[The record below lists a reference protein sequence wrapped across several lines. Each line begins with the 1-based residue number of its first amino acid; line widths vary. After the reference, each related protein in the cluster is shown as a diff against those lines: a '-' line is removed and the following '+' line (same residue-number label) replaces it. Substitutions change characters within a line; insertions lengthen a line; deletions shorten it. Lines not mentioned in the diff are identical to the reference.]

1 MSKIEIIYT
10 SHAENKFK
18 VLRKYGVSYTKT
30 QIEDILLHPDSIKES
45 EKGRMVAQKAMSKT
59 HLIRVIYEKRD
70 NILNV
75 ITFYP
80 ARRER
85 YENEL

>member
-10 SHAENKFK
+10 SHAENKFEILK
-18 VLRKYGVSYTKT
+18 RYGVTYTKT
-30 QIEDILLHPDSIKES
+30 QIEDVLLHPDTVKES
-45 EKGRMVAQKAMSKT
+45 KKGRMVAQKAVSKT
-59 HLIRVIYEKRD
+59 RLIRVIYEKRD
-70 NILNV
+70 NILKV

-80 ARRER
+80 ARRKR

>member
-10 SHAENKFK
+10 SHAENKFEILK
-18 VLRKYGVSYTKT
+18 RYGVTYTKT
-30 QIEDILLHPDSIKES
+30 QIEDVLLHPDTVKGPK
-45 EKGRMVAQKAMSKT
+45 KGRMIAQKTVSKT
-59 HLIRVIYEKRD
+59 HLIRIIYEKRD
-70 NILNV
+70 NILKV

-80 ARRER
+80 ARRKR